1 MANIIHSFC
10 WTMSTGSVHAVE
22 KKQYLADVK
31 ILDGYLEKDCIKS
44 IFSIISD
51 AFAVKNWGS
60 MPFDCNNFKKVF
72 VLQEEIT
79 AGSMARWIA
88 DYIITRCVDND
99 STIHIE
105 SVTVYC
111 DDGNSQEYAPK
122 WWFEYKS
129 FKYASNVTTKPL
141 QTGGWT
147 LQRMQED
154 GERSDPKNIPAVPDS
169 EKKESYR
176 EAIDNTIERIMS
188 DSEWK
193 MPTMVWWQPID
204 EYVAEMR
211 QRQREKIEKKKQWE
225 ELHSPEERSTDKCSE
240 ESEWEWQQNV
250 SIPVNPVSIDIACL
264 MSKVCLYVRLLKE
277 NEWDRYSNELQ
288 ELESFFFHF
297 SMIVWV
303 DIMERYPEKESQWSI
318 DSGAID
324 DGSAKTK

>member
-176 EAIDNTIERIMS
+176 ETIDIIQKNIL
-188 DSEWK
+188 SEYGWK
-193 MPTMVWWQPID
+193 VPISVNSVSINMAMLMNKVYTYIRLTK
-204 EYVAEMR
+204 EWC
-211 QRQREKIEKKKQWE
+211 IEKEK
-225 ELHSPEERSTDKCSE
+225 
-240 ESEWEWQQNV
+240 
-250 SIPVNPVSIDIACL
+250 L
-264 MSKVCLYVRLLKE
+264 M
-277 NEWDRYSNELQ
+277 
-288 ELESFFFHF
+288 ELECFLFHF
-297 SMIVWV
+297 WKIVGANE
-303 DIMERYPEKESQWSI
+303 MYRYPEIIKEEQWSI